1 MPARSS
7 RERSRTPSIKSR
19 KSASASIKNVPLQL
33 NIDGGTG
40 NMQGEGLD
48 RASVF
53 PGDVPRLWQEGDTYR
68 FSPKRRGD
76 PWEESMKRV
85 DLYDDEMCR
94 GWKEDVDTLL
104 VFAGLFSAAVT
115 AFIIESYKWLQPNN
129 FNNSDLVLQVL
140 QQFTSQSTN
149 TTHVQLASTSTSNNF
164 NSASA
169 VRINS
174 VWFLSLILSLSTVL
188 LGILCKQW
196 LREHRRDTP
205 SSSSKEALELRQ
217 LRFESLERWGIPAL
231 LASLPLFLQVSLVLF
246 FYGILDLLWSLNF
259 IVAAVCTAATAISV
273 SIPLL
278 TTILPT
284 YYLFKFPAFIDEDEV
299 HICPYKSP
307 QAWLFYK
314 LMTFLTLGKHDPF
327 QSWASS
333 DLFLLRN
340 HSPLKRMSLHSDVL
354 KRGLRWMVKTFCDS
368 SVMANHMFHCFQNLP
383 VDVAAFATGR
393 EGELSRDAIYY
404 HFFKHSAWDQDLGKF
419 LAELFLHQVNSPN
432 HGARGIG
439 DAIKSFWN
447 LAVLD
452 FIGDNGQ
459 DPQLHTEFLQQIIAT
474 IRCYCAEDRITLFD
488 MNPLMIV
495 CRELWRHPDP
505 TIRQQS
511 VAIVDDFEAWIAR
524 TDEELQREF
533 IPSFASS
540 ITDSIYSEDERTPSS
555 ALILSE
561 KGRAFIKLL
570 DRHLSA
576 QNIDLDKYSLQ
587 EVPMSWQE
595 AKAKVLRLSGL
606 SPDFFEDVGFDSQSP
621 AQNMTGDSLVASDSH
636 TVAVG

>member
-1 MPARSS
+1 MPTRSFEGGGS
-7 RERSRTPSIKSR
+7 PTRSNK
-19 KSASASIKNVPLQL
+19 SASIKAVPLPASK
-33 NIDGGTG
+33 GGIE
-40 NMQGEGLD
+40 NLQGEGPD
-48 RASVF
+48 RGSVF
-53 PGDVPRLWQEGDTYR
+53 LGDMPRLWQEGDPYK

-76 PWEESMKRV
+76 PWEESMRRV

-115 AFIIESYKWLQPNN
+115 AFVIESYKWLQPNN
-129 FNNSDLVLQVL
+129 FNTNSILQML
-140 QQFTSQSTN
+140 QQIALQSN
-149 TTHVQLASTSTSNNF
+149 VQLSTSNSSNSNNF
-164 NSASA
+164 SSASA

-174 VWFLSLILSLSTVL
+174 VWFLSLIFSLSTVL

-205 SSSSKEALELRQ
+205 CSSSKEALELRQ
-217 LRFESLERWGIPAL
+217 LRFESLEQWGIPAL
-231 LASLPLFLQVSLVLF
+231 LASLPLILQLALVLF

-259 IVAAVCTAATAISV
+259 VVAAICTAAAAISV

-278 TTILPT
+278 TTILPA
-284 YYLFKFPAFIDEDEV
+284 YHLFKFPSFIDEDEV

-314 LMTFLTLGKHDPF
+314 LVTFLPWNRHNPF

-340 HSPLKRMSLHSDVL
+340 HSPLKRVQLHSVFL
-354 KRGLRWMVKTFCDS
+354 LRGLRWMVKTFCDS
-368 SVMANHMFHCFQNLP
+368 SIMANHMFHCFQNLP

-393 EGELSRDAIYY
+393 TGELSRDAIYY
-404 HFFKHSAWDQDLGKF
+404 HFFKISAWDLDLGKF
-419 LAELFLHQVNSPN
+419 LAELFLRQINSPG
-432 HGARGIG
+432 HSGRAVG
-439 DAIKSFWN
+439 DALKSFWN

-452 FIGDNGQ
+452 FVGDGQ
-459 DPQLHTEFLQQIIAT
+459 EPQLHMEFLQQIIAT

-495 CRELWRHPDP
+495 CRDLWRHPDP
-505 TIRQQS
+505 TVRQQS

-524 TDEELQREF
+524 TNEELQREF

-540 ITDSIYSEDERTPSS
+540 VTDTIYSEDERTPSS

-570 DRHLSA
+570 DSHLA
-576 QNIDLDKYSLQ
+576 TQNIDLDKYSLQ

-595 AKAKVLRLSGL
+595 AKAKVLRLSGMP
-606 SPDFFEDVGFDSQSP
+606 PDFFEEVSFGSHIP
-621 AQNMTGDSLVASDSH
+621 APNNAEGSLVASDSH
-636 TVAVG
+636 TVG

>member
-1 MPARSS
+1 MPSRSGS
-7 RERSRTPSIKSR
+7 RERASSLKS
-19 KSASASIKNVPLQL
+19 KKTASIRTIPIQVSTS
-33 NIDGGTG
+33 GGAENAARG
-40 NMQGEGLD
+40 GEGD
-48 RASVF
+48 CGSVF
-53 PGDVPRLWQEGDTYR
+53 PGEVARLWQEGDPYR

-129 FNNSDLVLQVL
+129 LDFNLQLL
-140 QQFTSQSTN
+140 Q
-149 TTHVQLASTSTSNNF
+149 HIAVQLNTQIPTSSQQDF
-164 NSASA
+164 SAASA
-169 VRINS
+169 VRINA
-174 VWFLSLILSLSTVL
+174 VWFLSLIFSLSTVL

-205 SSSSKEALELRQ
+205 VSSSKEALELRQ
-217 LRFESLERWGIPAL
+217 LRFESLEKWGIPAL
-231 LASLPLFLQVSLVLF
+231 LASLPLFLQLALVLF
-246 FYGILDLLWSLNF
+246 FYGLLDLLWSLNVV
-259 IVAAVCTAATAISV
+259 VAAICTVAAAISV
-273 SIPLL
+273 SIPFL

-284 YYLFKFPAFIDEDEV
+284 YYLFKFSSSIDEDEA

-314 LMTFLTLGKHDPF
+314 LMTFLSLGGHDPF

-340 HSPLKRMSLHSDVL
+340 HSPLRRVQHSIFL
-354 KRGLRWMVKTFCDS
+354 LRGLRWMVKTFCDS

-383 VDVAAFATGR
+383 VDVAAFATGWI
-393 EGELSRDAIYY
+393 GAYSRDSIYY
-404 HFFKHSAWDQDLGKF
+404 HFFKNSAWDLDLGKF
-419 LAELFLHQVNSPN
+419 LAELFLRQINSPA
-432 HGARGIG
+432 HKDRTVG
-439 DAIKSFWN
+439 DALKSFWH

-452 FIGDNGQ
+452 FVGDGQ
-459 DPQLHTEFLQQIIAT
+459 APQLHLEFLQQIIAT
-474 IRCYCAEDRITLFD
+474 VRCYCADDRITLFD

-495 CRELWRHPDP
+495 CRDLWRHPDP
-505 TIRQQS
+505 AIRQQS
-511 VAIVDDFEAWIAR
+511 ICIVDDFEAWISR
-524 TDEELQREF
+524 TSEELQRES

-540 ITDSIYSEDERTPSS
+540 ITDIIYLEDERAPTS
-555 ALILSE
+555 ALVLSE

-570 DRHLSA
+570 DKHLA
-576 QNIDLDKYSLQ
+576 VQNIDLDKYSLQ

-595 AKAKVLRLSGL
+595 AKAKVLRLSG
-606 SPDFFEDVGFDSQSP
+606 SPPDFFEEVSFDSNTP
-621 AQNMTGDSLVASDSH
+621 ATNNPRGSLVASDSL
-636 TVAVG
+636 TVG